1 MCIYKREK
9 KQLSMLSFTR
19 NLTRRSLQQYITST
33 RAWIHC
39 SPANLSVRPLPS
51 NITTLRLPTI
61 DRGIKRKAE
70 SISEAPKKSV
80 KLDDYCNTPIRR
92 SSEGKEI
99 WPAPRDQLES
109 AYEFIRECA
118 KAQKPTLIV
127 PDKDADG
134 LSAGVIMYRTLVKLG
149 LEEKN
154 LDVHLVK
161 KGSNI
166 HEEYERKAMAEKKPS
181 YVIVLDQGSRGGL
194 PVIDDKS
201 AKCMVIDHH
210 LSDDFPKNAIIVS
223 GCHCPPVPTTALMT
237 YEICKE
243 LHPDIAQECGYLCA
257 IGTHGDLG
265 NTIKWIPPFP
275 DMKET
280 FKKHTKKLINDCVSY
295 INAPRRTGKYD
306 VITAWKALL
315 EAKDP
320 KEIMTNKRLAEAR
333 REINEEV
340 EKQTHT
346 PPKFSK
352 DGKVAVLKIESEAQ
366 VHPVI
371 ATRWAGFLK
380 SKALEIVMVA
390 NYGYLPGKVNFSCR
404 IARCAR
410 GRDPPVNIIESLK
423 AVASLDTTDL
433 VERLG
438 ENFARGHKEASGGIV
453 NTAEFE
459 ELCALMKVGE
469 KAEKAEKSEQDASV
483 KKVEKSPQNTLN
495 NYFKKS

>member
-1 MCIYKREK
+1 
-9 KQLSMLSFTR
+9 MLLAFR
-19 NLTRRSLQQYITST
+19 NLARRSLQYQTAST
-33 RAWIHC
+33 IPWIN
-39 SPANLSVRPLPS
+39 SLPTKLSIRPIPS
-51 NITTLRLPTI
+51 NTILRVPI
-61 DRGIKRKAE
+61 MERGIKRKSEKTPE
-70 SISEAPKKSV
+70 SPKKAI
-80 KLDDYCNTPIRR
+80 KIDNYCSTPVRR
-92 SSEGKEI
+92 TSAGEEI
-99 WPAPRDQLES
+99 WPAPRDQLDS
-109 AYEFIRECA
+109 AYKFIRECA
-118 KAQKPTLIV
+118 TAQKLTLIV

-134 LSAGVIMYRTLVKLG
+134 LSAGVIMYRTLMKLG

-154 LDVHLVK
+154 LSVHLVR

-166 HEEYERKAMAEKKPS
+166 HEEYERKAMAELKPS

-194 PVIDDKS
+194 PVIDDES
-201 AKCMVIDHH
+201 AKCMIIDHH
-210 LSDDFPKNAIIVS
+210 LSDDFPKRATIVS

-275 DMKET
+275 DMKDT
-280 FKKHTKKLINDCVSY
+280 FKKHTKKLINDCVSL
-295 INAPRRTGKYD
+295 INAPRRTGTYD

-315 EAKDP
+315 GAKDP
-320 KEIMTNKRLAEAR
+320 KEIMTDKRLAEAR

-346 PPKFSK
+346 PPKFSR
-352 DGKVAVLKIESEAQ
+352 DGKIAVLKIKSEAQ

-423 AVASLDTTDL
+423 AVANLDTTDL

-453 NTAEFE
+453 NSAEFE
-459 ELCALMKVGE
+459 ELCELMKVGE
-469 KAEKAEKSEQDASV
+469 KAENSEQEAST
-483 KKVEKSPQNTLN
+483 KKVGKSPQKNTLN
-495 NYFKKS
+495 NYFMKS